1 MMSKWTRNITAVSA
15 LCATI
20 PLNAFAQDA
29 GRIEV
34 GQFDLVPIFNSSLSY
49 VDNVSRV
56 ADGEPKIFSWRST
69 ISPEIIA
76 ATEIS
81 GNPIQFGYRLKRG
94 VYFSSSNDDYTDH
107 FLEAS
112 TEIDINSRNRFDLL
126 AQYEDG
132 HEDRGSGFSIGLGQN
147 LTTPD
152 TYKSSFVGIN
162 YEFGSLTSNAGLEFK
177 ANRSTLEYDR
187 TENQYLIRN
196 RATNVIGAEFSY
208 DISPSASF
216 LLDLTRSSIN
226 YDEQL
231 LLDPLD
237 SDETRFLAGFRWE
250 NTAATTGYA
259 KVGYKEKEFD
269 AQARDTFHGTDW
281 EVGVEWQ
288 PLTYSTF
295 DFSTSA
301 TTNETNGEG
310 SLIRSRL
317 YRASWTH
324 NWLERLSTS
333 FGVSVID
340 DEYILDG
347 SDLANRSDDITRYNA
362 SLNYSARRWLS
373 FSIFYNVNKRDSNRE
388 AIGYDQNIVGVSAE
402 VTL

>member
-1 MMSKWTRNITAVSA
+1 MSTWTKNIIVLSAV
-15 LCATI
+15 CAAAPI
-20 PLNAFAQDA
+20 NVNAQEA

-34 GQFDLVPIFNSSLSY
+34 GQFDFVPILNSSISY

-56 ADGEPKIFSWRST
+56 SDDDPKIFSWRSV
-69 ISPEIIA
+69 ISPEVIA
-76 ATEIS
+76 ATEIN
-81 GNPIQFGYRLKRG
+81 GNPVQLGYRLERG

-112 TEIDINSRNRFDLL
+112 TEIDINSRNRFNIL

-132 HEDRGSGFSIGLGQN
+132 HEDRGSGFSIGFGQD

-152 TYKSSFVGIN
+152 TYKSSLVGVN
-162 YEFGSLTSNAGLEFK
+162 YKFGSITSNAGLAFR

-187 TENQYLIRN
+187 TEDQYLIRN
-196 RATNVIGAEFSY
+196 RAVNVVGAEFNY
-208 DISPSASF
+208 DISPSVS
-216 LLDLTRSSIN
+216 LVLDLTRSSIN

-237 SDETRFLAGFRWE
+237 SDETRLLVGVRWE

-269 AQARDTFHGTDW
+269 AQARDTFYGTDW

-317 YRASWTH
+317 YRASWNH

-333 FGVSVID
+333 FGVVIID

-347 SDLANRSDDITRYNA
+347 AVLANRTDDVTRYNA
-362 SLNYSARRWLS
+362 ALNYNAQRWLS
-373 FSIFYNVNKRDSNRE
+373 FSLFYNINKRDSNRE
-388 AIGYDQNIVGVSAE
+388 IIGYDQRVLGVSAE